1 MSLKTIPQ
9 NINNYRTKKL
19 ERKDIDIPALSYL
32 GTDVLSLIA
41 DYDYVFTG
49 QCQCVSTLK
58 GHTKNVSCVTVL
70 PNGCIVSGSRDST
83 LRIWDPDSWKCI
95 LILQVI
101 LVL

>member
-1 MSLKTIPQ
+1 MSQ
-9 NINNYRTKKL
+9 
-19 ERKDIDIPALSYL
+19 
-32 GTDVLSLIA
+32 GTLLPDRSGVFRPSLILLSLIA

-95 LILQVI
+95 LILQGDQKSV
-101 LVL
+101 V